1 MRIINAHEEGIMQE
15 TLYNT
20 NAPKKSTNLSINSD
34 LLRQAKDYHINL
46 SKTLEQRLVEMLIEE
61 KRREWKQE
69 NRDAIEA
76 YNRRIEAGGVFSD
89 GLRRF

>member
-1 MRIINAHEEGIMQE
+1 MRITNAHKEAIVQVSP
-15 TLYNT
+15 YDT

-34 LLRQAKDYHINL
+34 LLRKAKDHHINL
-46 SKTLEQRLVEMLIEE
+46 SKALEQRLVELLLEE
-61 KRREWKQE
+61 RRREWREE

-76 YNRRIEAGGVFSD
+76 YNRRIEAEGVFSD